1 MASVPGLRGMRH
13 IALRVRDIGRSKAF
27 YRENFGM
34 DVVWEP
40 DSENVYLS
48 SGTDN
53 LALHATHESAAPP
66 ERQQLDHLGSGS
78 ARHAPH
84 RTARARYRQ
93 VQSVLSRK
101 FRHGRRVGAGF
112 GERLSLIGHR
122 QPRAAR
128 DSRERGSA

>member
-13 IALRVRDIGRSKAF
+13 IALRVRDIGRAKAF

-66 ERQQLDHLGSGS
+66 ERQQLDHLGFVVGS
-78 ARHAPH
+78 AADETKTEEH
-84 RTARARYRQ
+84 TAE
-93 VQSVLSRK
+93 LHSRPQ
-101 FRHGRRVGAGF
+101 
-112 GERLSLIGHR
+112 LPS
-122 QPRAAR
+122 
-128 DSRERGSA
+128 